1 MLLYRN
7 LCRTETS
14 MMLGVVDDT
23 ELSWRHTVD
32 LVFRMDDE
40 APLPRRLKR
49 RWQIAWGMPD
59 LEGHLTG

>member
-1 MLLYRN
+1 
-7 LCRTETS
+7 

-40 APLPRRLKR
+40 ASLPRRLKR

>member
-1 MLLYRN
+1 MLLYRY

-14 MMLGVVDDT
+14 MMQSVVDDT

-32 LVFRMDDE
+32 LVLRMDDE